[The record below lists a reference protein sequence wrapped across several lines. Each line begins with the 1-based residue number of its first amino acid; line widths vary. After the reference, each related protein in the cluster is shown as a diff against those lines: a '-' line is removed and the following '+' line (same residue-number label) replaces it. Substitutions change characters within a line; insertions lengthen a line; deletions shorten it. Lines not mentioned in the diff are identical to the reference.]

1 MGVGG
6 QGGGL
11 WVHGIGVGAKVGHG
25 VHIPLQVLQGQ
36 VGILHL
42 TDGVGIAR
50 QEIGGAL
57 RGKVVGESAE
67 IAARGET
74 DQRRRRGGGHLA
86 EIGGV
91 SSGDVCGGG
100 TPEKTA
106 GIKIGPLVSV
116 SSRTHGRRLQRMLL
130 VLLWML
136 LLLRV
141 LLGGLR
147 GARVEGMTTVA
158 HHDGRK
164 APSEPGRE
172 GGYRQWEN
180 GEAVKWERKWE
191 VIVMRG
197 RAGSASDGHV
207 TRDRWMNGGGGR
219 WQDDVTVEKERD
231 WGEREES
238 NKKSKEVRSEVEFKI
253 RERKLKSR

>member
-25 VHIPLQVLQGQ
+25 IHIPLQVLQRQ

-57 RGKVVGESAE
+57 RGKVVGKGAE

-100 TPEKTA
+100 TTKKTA
-106 GIKIGPLVSV
+106 GIKIGPLVGV
-116 SSRTHGRRLQRMLL
+116 SSRTHGRRLQGMLL
-130 VLLWML
+130 VLWML

-164 APSEPGRE
+164 APSESGRE
-172 GGYRQWEN
+172 GGYRTM
-180 GEAVKWERKWE
+180 GEW
-191 VIVMRG
+191 RG
-197 RAGSASDGHV
+197 G
-207 TRDRWMNGGGGR
+207 
-219 WQDDVTVEKERD
+219 
-231 WGEREES
+231 
-238 NKKSKEVRSEVEFKI
+238 
-253 RERKLKSR
+253 